1 MIEKMFVRLLLY
13 VCVRLLLY
21 VCGCECVI
29 MRRGSAFRRLHELI
43 RSDSLQNKFYD
54 RDDPCDAIKQ
64 KGNKVRKTMARSSSS
79 HSSPSPF
86 SPSLIQRPIDDGRR
100 TSAGSRPLKKR
111 AKSGGGADRSSQL
124 QVHNTITMAPFSPSL
139 SSSFDL
145 SLSLSLSLD
154 HTLKHTRAISFSDDH
169 DGLSSL

>member
-1 MIEKMFVRLLLY
+1 MRKCSYACCYMSVY
-13 VCVRLLLY
+13 ACCY
-21 VCGCECVI
+21 MSGCECVI

-139 SSSFDL
+139 SSSFNFI
-145 SLSLSLSLD
+145 SLSLSLSRS
-154 HTLKHTRAISFSDDH
+154 HTQPHTCN
-169 DGLSSL
+169 LLL